1 MKGMEGKARA
11 GKTKKNPAGKP
22 AKKCAR
28 KPSGAFP
35 PSAWDKLKG
44 HGPFP
49 QVALDENF
57 KKEN

>member
-1 MKGMEGKARA
+1 MEGKARA